1 MEQDNPQDEPL
12 QAVRPVH
19 KNNLFPT
26 ILAPVAHV
34 VITIDPISGRKII
47 LWDDILQAFK
57 DASHPRHGTKSIP
70 FLKGPD
76 LKCLDPLR
84 FNAVPDAILDIVVDG
99 KFTSTDPPPVQAT
112 LEQIANRASQY
123 TAHNPYDMIHP
134 TPPPRNLRSPPSDY
148 SYDTPNYQRMPT
160 PVFWNQYTQ
169 LPSHQTRT
177 PSPLPPYPS
186 SSVRL
191 PPLSRPPISSSRFA
205 PPPKPKARK
214 YVIEAFRKII
224 LHIDLVTLEEKGEG
238 TPEEF
243 TKALECYLKAVC
255 RGHGHAHL
263 SVGELFAQGKDV
275 IQDEARAYEWY
286 LKAAYQGNAVAQRKI
301 SRILVNQPNRSTA
314 APEAILDNVQG
325 PLVEPEDVSL
335 MEEARME
342 PQEEL
347 GEDER
352 RAETQFERLGTLPGK
367 ESEEAPKDIFVET
380 EEMLREKPIDATA
393 QEQAYWEQSS
403 HTSDDDAYD
412 EMLPVDPNQTDGD
425 MFGFGRHPLYG
436 GKPGAPQ
443 LDTSNFEQTL
453 ANAEYGDTEA
463 QVRLGLMYMR
473 TSSGEHCENAVQ
485 WFSKA
490 ALQGD
495 AKGQRHMGDMFLKG
509 LGVPRDYKAAE
520 QRNPET
526 LSQISNPQMQSQ
538 SFNPRDYPIVVA
550 IEFGTTFSA
559 CAYAYDQ
566 DDEVITITSWPKQS
580 IQYSKTPTLNLYRKD
595 DPENKLVAWGW
606 RAKMEALKPSARH
619 HTLLYRYRLHLD
631 ENQQSSPLDVDISV
645 LEAISHYLDAFH
657 EYVVGEILRGF
668 AKNFQ
673 RDYFRYYLTVPAM
686 WSDRAK
692 NVMRQ
697 AAVKANLIKD
707 TDHPDR
713 LMLISEPEAAALY
726 CERKCDQFNLG
737 NGDRF
742 MICDAGDDIVELT
755 VFEIAVTT
763 AGRRL
768 SEVTKGHSASCGSVF
783 LDRHMRRLLEEKFG
797 HNAANFPAKI
807 IPNLVN
813 TFADTIK
820 PQFDGLE
827 DQFLLLPANRC
838 FDDLEDFEAVCIED
852 GYLVLTAAELKE
864 NVFEPVI
871 KDVLSLIQE
880 QLTLAKVCGA
890 IFLVGGFGSSS
901 YLYSRVK
908 AQFSGQVGLISIPP
922 CPELAVVRGAVY
934 AGLNR
939 RVATSRITRRYY
951 GISSDQPF
959 EKGQKVNVDECISRE
974 FSFTK
979 YSEAPKDY
987 IISLYEAYEA
997 DTDNEPPRY
1006 TTDARVFKLADIPIP
1021 CPHLPSSRLGSLV
1034 KVKVNMNFGL
1044 NEIKAEAVV
1053 GDMVYSTILQFDAV
1067 DIY

>member
-1 MEQDNPQDEPL
+1 MEQNNPQDELL

-34 VITIDPISGRKII
+34 VITIDPIGGRKVI

-99 KFTSTDPPPVQAT
+99 KFTSTDPPLVQAT
-112 LEQIANRASQY
+112 LEKIANRASQY

-134 TPPPRNLRSPPSDY
+134 TPPPRNSRSPSSDY

-160 PVFWNQYTQ
+160 P
-169 LPSHQTRT
+169 L
-177 PSPLPPYPS
+177 
-186 SSVRL
+186 
-191 PPLSRPPISSSRFA
+191 
-205 PPPKPKARK
+205 KDRK
-214 YVIEAFRKII
+214 NVIEAFRKFI
-224 LHIDLVTLEEKGEG
+224 LRIDLVTLEEKGEG

-255 RGHGHAHL
+255 RGHGHALL
-263 SVGELFAQGKDV
+263 SVGELFAQGKGV

-325 PLVEPEDVSL
+325 PLVEPENVSP

-347 GEDER
+347 EEER
-352 RAETQFERLGTLPGK
+352 RAEMQLERLGTLPGK
-367 ESEEAPKDIFVET
+367 KSEEAPEDIFVET
-380 EEMLREKPIDATA
+380 EEMLRENPIDATS
-393 QEQAYWEQSS
+393 QEQAYREQFS
-403 HTSDDDAYD
+403 HTLDDAYV
-412 EMLPVDPNQTDGD
+412 ELLPVDPDQADGD
-425 MFGFGRHPLYG
+425 MFGFGPHPMYG
-436 GKPGAPQ
+436 GKPGDPQ
-443 LDTSNFEQTL
+443 IDTSNFEQTL
-453 ANAEYGDTEA
+453 ANAEYGDIEA

-473 TSSGEHCENAVQ
+473 TSSGEHCENAVR

-495 AKGQRHMGDMFLKG
+495 AKSQRHMDDMFLNG
-509 LGVPRDYKAAE
+509 LGVPRDYKAAKQKNLE
-520 QRNPET
+520 A
-526 LSQISNPQMQSQ
+526 LSQFSTPPMQSQ
-538 SFNPRDYPIVVA
+538 SFNPRNYPIVVA

-559 CAYAYDQ
+559 CAYAYAQ
-566 DDEVITITSWPKQS
+566 DDKEIINITSWPKQS
-580 IQYSKTPTLNLYRKD
+580 IQHPKTPTLNLYKKD
-595 DPENKLVAWGW
+595 DPEHKLVAWGW
-606 RAKMEALKPSARH
+606 RAKMEALRPSARH
-619 HTLLYRYRLHLD
+619 HTLLSRYKLHLN
-631 ENQQSSPLDVDISV
+631 ENHQPSPLDVDISV
-645 LEAISHYLDAFH
+645 LEAISHYLEAFH

-668 AKNFQ
+668 AKNCQ
-673 RDYFRYYLTVPAM
+673 RDHLRYCLTVPAM

-726 CERKCDQFNLG
+726 CERKCDQFNPG

-742 MICDAGDDIVELT
+742 MICDVGDETVELT

-783 LDRHMRRLLEEKFG
+783 LDRHMRRLLEKKFG
-797 HNAANFPAKI
+797 RKARNFPANI
-807 IPNLVN
+807 IPNLVD
-813 TFADTIK
+813 TFADVIK
-820 PQFDGLE
+820 RQFDGLE
-827 DQFLLLPANRC
+827 DQFFQLPANRC
-838 FDDLEDFEAVCIED
+838 FDDLEDPEAVGIDD

-871 KDVLSLIQE
+871 KDVLSLIRE
-880 QLTLAKVCGA
+880 QLTLAKDCGA
-890 IFLVGGFGSSS
+890 IFLVGGFGSSN

-908 AQFSGQVGLISIPP
+908 AQFSSQVGLISIPP
-922 CPELAVVRGAVY
+922 LPELAVVRGAVY
-934 AGLNR
+934 AGLYPC
-939 RVATSRITRRYY
+939 VATSRIARRCY

-959 EKGQKVNVDECISRE
+959 EKGKDPLVKRKFELNRVWCIDRFSPYVKRGQMVNVDECISRE

-979 YSEAPKDY
+979 YSEALKDY
-987 IISLYEAYEA
+987 RIALYAT
-997 DTDNEPPRY
+997 DTDKEPPRY
-1006 TTDARVFKLADIPIP
+1006 TTDAGVFKLAEIPIP

-1034 KVKVNMNFGL
+1034 KVKVSMKFGQ

-1053 GDMVYSTILQFDAV
+1053 GDKVYSAIIRFDAV
-1067 DIY
+1067 NKY

>member
-1 MEQDNPQDEPL
+1 MEQDNPQDEDELL

-34 VITIDPISGRKII
+34 VINIDPISGRKII

-84 FNAVPDAILDIVVDG
+84 FKAVPDAILDIVVDG

-134 TPPPRNLRSPPSDY
+134 
-148 SYDTPNYQRMPT
+148 
-160 PVFWNQYTQ
+160 
-169 LPSHQTRT
+169 
-177 PSPLPPYPS
+177 
-186 SSVRL
+186 
-191 PPLSRPPISSSRFA
+191 A
-205 PPPKPKARK
+205 PPPQ
-214 YVIEAFRKII
+214 AFRKII
-224 LHIDLVTLEEKGEG
+224 LHIDLVALEEKGEG

-286 LKAAYQGNAVAQRKI
+286 LKAAYLGNAVAQRKI

-325 PLVEPEDVSL
+325 PLVEPEDVSP
-335 MEEARME
+335 MEEARIE
-342 PQEEL
+342 HQEER
-347 GEDER
+347 EEEKR
-352 RAETQFERLGTLPGK
+352 RAETQLERLGTLPRK
-367 ESEEAPKDIFVET
+367 ESEEAPEDIFVET
-380 EEMLREKPIDATA
+380 EEMLRENPIDATA
-393 QEQAYWEQSS
+393 QEQAYWDQSP
-403 HTSDDDAYD
+403 HTSDDNYVK
-412 EMLPVDPNQTDGD
+412 MLPVDPDQADGD
-425 MFGFGRHPLYG
+425 MFGFGPHPMYD
-436 GKPGAPQ
+436 GKPDAPQ

-453 ANAEYGDTEA
+453 VNAEYGDTEA

-473 TSSGEHCENAVQ
+473 TSSGEHCENAAR

-509 LGVPRDYKAAE
+509 LGVSRDCKAATYWYSKAAE
-520 QRNPET
+520 QRSLEAPFQSST
-526 LSQISNPQMQSQ
+526 PPMQSQ
-538 SFNPRDYPIVVA
+538 SFNPKDYPIVVA
-550 IEFGTTFSA
+550 IEFGTNFSA
-559 CAYAYDQ
+559 CAYAYAQ
-566 DDEVITITSWPKQS
+566 DGEVLNITSWPMQS
-580 IQYSKTPTLNLYRKD
+580 IQYPKTPTLNLYKKD

-606 RAKMEALKPSARH
+606 RAKIEALKSSARYY
-619 HTLLYRYRLHLD
+619 TLLYRYKLHLD

-657 EYVVGEILRGF
+657 EYVVGQILRGF

-673 RDYFRYYLTVPAM
+673 RDHFRYCLTVPAM

-692 NVMRQ
+692 NVMRM
-697 AAVKANLIKD
+697 AAVKANIIKD

-726 CERKCDQFNLG
+726 CERKCHQFNPG

-742 MICDAGDDIVELT
+742 MICDAGDVTVDVI
-755 VFEIAVTT
+755 VFEIAATT

-768 SEVTKGHSASCGSVF
+768 SKITKGHSASCGSVF
-783 LDRHMRRLLEEKFG
+783 LDRHMRRLLEKKFG
-797 HNAANFPAKI
+797 HHAANFPIKI
-807 IPNLVN
+807 IPNLVD
-813 TFADTIK
+813 TFADVIK

-827 DQFLLLPANRC
+827 DHFLQLPANRC
-838 FDDLEDFEAVCIED
+838 FYDLEDPEALGIDD

-864 NVFEPVI
+864 NVFEPVV

-880 QLTLAKVCGA
+880 QLTLAKDCGA
-890 IFLVGGFGSSS
+890 IFLVGGFGSSN
-901 YLYSRVK
+901 YLFSRVK
-908 AQFSGQVGLISIPP
+908 AKFSSQVGLISIPP

-934 AGLNR
+934 AGLNL
-939 RVATSRITRRYY
+939 RVVTSRIARRCY

-959 EKGQKVNVDECISRE
+959 EKGKDPLIKRKFELSRVWCIDRFSPYIKRGQKVNVGECISRE

-987 IISLYEAYEA
+987 RIALHTA

-1006 TTDARVFKLADIPIP
+1006 TTDAGVSKLADIPIP
-1021 CPHLPSSRLGSLV
+1021 CPYLPSSRLGSLV
-1034 KVKVNMNFGL
+1034 KVKVNMTFGL
-1044 NEIKAEAVV
+1044 NEIKVEAVV
-1053 GDMVYSTILQFDAV
+1053 GDKVYSTFLQFDAV
-1067 DIY
+1067 DTH